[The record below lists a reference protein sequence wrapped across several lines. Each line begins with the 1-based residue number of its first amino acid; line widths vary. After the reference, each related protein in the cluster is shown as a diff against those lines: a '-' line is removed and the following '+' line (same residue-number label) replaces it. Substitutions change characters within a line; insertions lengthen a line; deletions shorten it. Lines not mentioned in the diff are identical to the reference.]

1 VGFVS
6 GRSGAGHPRA
16 AERRRIALRS
26 TLLQAVWNYETLQG
40 LGFGWA
46 LLPALERLYPD
57 PAARAR
63 RLHAHLELFNSNP
76 YLATLGMGVA
86 VRVEEEI
93 AREAA
98 GARRGTPEVARDRGA
113 GAEQRLTRLLRA
125 LRGTLG
131 ALGDDLFWAGWRP
144 ALGLTAA
151 VVALLAPSPWPAI
164 AFLVGYNAVAQTV
177 RWRGVRAGFASGVGI
192 ARVLQSSFWQ
202 RIGTAARTLG
212 ATATGAAF
220 GAGLVVSWSD
230 GGVRG
235 SGIFFI
241 LVVFLWL
248 AGLRAGS
255 RGRSLSPALALLAL
269 VILLSALFHLRP
281 GVVSW

>member
-1 VGFVS
+1 MGIVS
-6 GRSGAGHPRA
+6 GRSRAAHPRA

-46 LLPALERLYPD
+46 LMPALERLYPD

-93 AREAA
+93 ARDAGGVGTHEA
-98 GARRGTPEVARDRGA
+98 GRDPGP

-144 ALGLTAA
+144 ALGLAAA
-151 VVALLAPSPWPAI
+151 VAALLAPSPWPAI
-164 AFLVGYNAVAQTV
+164 AFLVAYNVVAQTV

-192 ARVLQSSFWQ
+192 ARVLQSSVWQ
-202 RIGTAARTLG
+202 RIGTTARAVG
-212 ATATGAAF
+212 ATAAGVAF

-230 GGVRG
+230 GGPRG
-235 SGIFFI
+235 SGIF
-241 LVVFLWL
+241 LLLGVFLWL

-281 GVVSW
+281 GVVPW